1 MKYRNIQKLL
11 AILPLLCVL
20 LCCTPVRAL
29 ALTTVLSTNV
39 PDEVS
44 LRVEITGK
52 GTVAVGE
59 KRLSSTGTVTVK
71 RHQPFTVTLSPRQ
84 GYRITAVSLNG
95 KSVLSSLKNGKLT
108 VEELNLDGVLSVTF
122 TKTASSH
129 HGSNPKTGDQSV
141 VVPAMA
147 SALISM
153 TALVL
158 VLSRKTLL
166 SEVFDEE

>member
-1 MKYRNIQKLL
+1 MKHRNSQKVIPLL
-11 AILPLLCVL
+11 VFLCVL
-20 LCCTPVRAL
+20 LCCMPVRAL
-29 ALTTVLSTNV
+29 ALTTVLSANV
-39 PDEVS
+39 PDEIS

-52 GTVAVGE
+52 GTVTVGE
-59 KRLSSTGTVTVK
+59 RRLSSNGTVVVK
-71 RHQPFTVTLSPRQ
+71 RHQPFTITLSPRQ

-129 HGSNPKTGDQSV
+129 HGSNPKTGDQYA
-141 VVPAMA
+141 VPAMA

-158 VLSRKTLL
+158 VLSRKKKWI
-166 SEVFDEE
+166 EKR

>member
-1 MKYRNIQKLL
+1 MKCRNIQKLL
-11 AILPLLCVL
+11 VILSLLCVL
-20 LCCTPVRAL
+20 LCWIPTRAL
-29 ALTTVLSTNV
+29 ALTTVLSANV

-59 KRLSSTGTVTVK
+59 KRLSSTGTVAVK

-84 GYRITAVSLNG
+84 GYRVTAVSLNG
-95 KSVLSSLKNGKLT
+95 KSVLSRLKNGKLT
-108 VEELNLDGVLSVTF
+108 VDELNLDGVLSVTF

-129 HGSNPKTGDQSV
+129 HGSNPKTGDRSV

-147 SALISM
+147 SALLSM

>member
-1 MKYRNIQKLL
+1 MRYRNIQKLL
-11 AILPLLCVL
+11 TVLSLLCVL
-20 LCCTPVRAL
+20 LCWMPVRAL

-39 PDEVS
+39 PDEIS

-59 KRLSSTGTVTVK
+59 KRLSSTGTVAVK

-108 VEELNLDGVLSVTF
+108 VDELNLDGVLSVTF
-122 TKTASSH
+122 TKTASSY
-129 HGSNPKTGDQSV
+129 HGSNPKTGDRSV

-147 SALISM
+147 SALLSM
-153 TALVL
+153 TVLIL

>member
-1 MKYRNIQKLL
+1 MRYRNIQKLL
-11 AILPLLCVL
+11 TVLSLLCVL
-20 LCCTPVRAL
+20 LCWVPVRAL
-29 ALTTVLSTNV
+29 ALTTVLSANV
-39 PDEVS
+39 PDEIS

-59 KRLSSTGTVTVK
+59 KRLSSTGTVAVK

-84 GYRITAVSLNG
+84 GYRVTEVSLNG
-95 KSVLSSLKNGKLT
+95 KSVLSRLKNGKLT

-129 HGSNPKTGDQSV
+129 YGSNPKTGDQSV

-147 SALISM
+147 SALLSM
-153 TALVL
+153 TALIL
-158 VLSRKTLL
+158 VLFRKKNG
-166 SEVFDEE
+166 

>member
-11 AILPLLCVL
+11 IVLPLLCVL
-20 LCCTPVRAL
+20 LCCMPVRAL

-39 PDEVS
+39 PDEIS

-52 GTVAVGE
+52 GTVTVGE
-59 KRLSSTGTVTVK
+59 KKLSGTGTVAVK

-84 GYRITAVSLNG
+84 GYRVTAVSLNG
-95 KSVLSSLKNGKLT
+95 KSVLSRLKNGKLT

-129 HGSNPKTGDQSV
+129 HGSNPKTGDQYA
-141 VVPAMA
+141 VPAMA

-153 TALVL
+153 TALIL

-166 SEVFDEE
+166 SEVLDEE

>member
-1 MKYRNIQKLL
+1 MKHRSCQK
-11 AILPLLCVL
+11 IIPLLTLLGVL

-29 ALTTVLSTNV
+29 ALTTVLSSNV

-59 KRLSSTGTVTVK
+59 KRLSSTGTVAVK
-71 RHQPFTVTLSPRQ
+71 RHQPFTVTLSPQQ
-84 GYRITAVSLNG
+84 GYRVTAVSLNG
-95 KSVLSSLKNGKLT
+95 KSVLSSLKNEKLA

-129 HGSNPKTGDQSV
+129 HGSNPKTGDRSV

-147 SALISM
+147 SALLSM
-153 TALVL
+153 TALIL
-158 VLSRKTLL
+158 VLSRKKKWI
-166 SEVFDEE
+166 EKR

>member
-1 MKYRNIQKLL
+1 MRYRNIQKLL

-20 LCCTPVRAL
+20 LCWIPVRAL

-52 GTVAVGE
+52 GTVTVGE
-59 KRLSSTGTVTVK
+59 KKLSSTGTVAVK
-71 RHQPFTVTLSPRQ
+71 RHQPFTVTLSPQQ
-84 GYRITAVSLNG
+84 GYRVTAVSLNG
-95 KSVLSSLKNGKLT
+95 KSMLSSLKNGKLT

-129 HGSNPKTGDQSV
+129 NGSNPKTGDRY

-147 SALISM
+147 SALLSM
-153 TALVL
+153 TALIL

-166 SEVFDEE
+166 TEAFDQE

>member
-1 MKYRNIQKLL
+1 MKHRSCQK
-11 AILPLLCVL
+11 IIPLLTL
-20 LCCTPVRAL
+20 LCMLLCWIPVRAL
-29 ALTTVLSTNV
+29 ALTTVLSANV

-59 KRLSSTGTVTVK
+59 KKLSSTGTAAVK

-147 SALISM
+147 SALFSL

-158 VLSRKTLL
+158 ILSRKTLL

>member
-1 MKYRNIQKLL
+1 MKHRSCQKIIPLL
-11 AILPLLCVL
+11 AFLCVL
-20 LCCTPVRAL
+20 LCCMPVRAL
-29 ALTTVLSTNV
+29 ALTTVLSSNV

-59 KRLSSTGTVTVK
+59 KRLSSTGTVAVK

-84 GYRITAVSLNG
+84 GYRVTAVSLNG
-95 KSVLSSLKNGKLT
+95 KSVLSSLKNEKLA

-129 HGSNPKTGDQSV
+129 HGSNPKTGDRSV

-147 SALISM
+147 SALLSM
-153 TALVL
+153 TALIL
-158 VLSRKTLL
+158 VLSRKKKWI
-166 SEVFDEE
+166 EKR

>member
-1 MKYRNIQKLL
+1 MKHRSCQKIIPLL
-11 AILPLLCVL
+11 TLLCVL
-20 LCCTPVRAL
+20 LCWMPVRAL

-59 KRLSSTGTVTVK
+59 KKLSSTGTVAVK
-71 RHQPFTVTLSPRQ
+71 RHQPFTVTLSPQQ
-84 GYRITAVSLNG
+84 GYRVTTVSLNG
-95 KSVLSSLKNGKLT
+95 QSVLPSIQNGKLT
-108 VEELNLDGVLSVTF
+108 VEDLNLDGVLSVTF

-129 HGSNPKTGDQSV
+129 YGSNPKTGDPYV
-141 VVPAMA
+141 APAVA

-153 TALVL
+153 TALL
-158 VLSRKTLL
+158 LILSRKRLL
-166 SEVFDEE
+166 SELFDQE

>member
-1 MKYRNIQKLL
+1 MKHRSCQKIIPLL
-11 AILPLLCVL
+11 TLLCVL
-20 LCCTPVRAL
+20 LYWMPVRAL

-52 GTVAVGE
+52 GTVVVGE
-59 KRLSSTGTVTVK
+59 KRLSSTGTAAVK
-71 RHQPFTVTLSPRQ
+71 RHQPFTVTLSPRR
-84 GYRITAVSLNG
+84 GYRVTAVSLNG

-129 HGSNPKTGDQSV
+129 HGSNPKTGDRSV
-141 VVPAMA
+141 IFPAMA
-147 SALISM
+147 SALLSM

-158 VLSRKTLL
+158 VLSRKKKWI
-166 SEVFDEE
+166 EKR

>member
-20 LCCTPVRAL
+20 LRCTPVRAL

-52 GTVAVGE
+52 GTVTVEE
-59 KRLSSTGTVTVK
+59 KRLSSTGTAAVK

-108 VEELNLDGVLSVTF
+108 VKELNLDGVLSVTF

-129 HGSNPKTGDQSV
+129 HGSNPKTGDRSV

-147 SALISM
+147 SALLSM
-153 TALVL
+153 TALIL
-158 VLSRKTLL
+158 VLSRKKKWI
-166 SEVFDEE
+166 EKR

>member
-1 MKYRNIQKLL
+1 MRYRNIQKLL
-11 AILPLLCVL
+11 TVLSLLCVL
-20 LCCTPVRAL
+20 LCWMPVRAL
-29 ALTTVLSTNV
+29 ALTTVLSSNV

-59 KRLSSTGTVTVK
+59 KRLSSTGTVAVK

-84 GYRITAVSLNG
+84 GYRVTAVSLNG

-108 VEELNLDGVLSVTF
+108 MDELNLDGVLSVTF

-129 HGSNPKTGDQSV
+129 HKSNPKTGDRSA

-147 SALISM
+147 SALLSM
-153 TALVL
+153 TALIL
-158 VLSRKTLL
+158 VLSRKKKWI
-166 SEVFDEE
+166 EKR

>member
-1 MKYRNIQKLL
+1 MRYRNIQKLL
-11 AILPLLCVL
+11 TVLSLLCVL
-20 LCCTPVRAL
+20 LCWMPVRAL

-59 KRLSSTGTVTVK
+59 KRLSSTGTVAVK
-71 RHQPFTVTLSPRQ
+71 RHQPFTVTLSPQQ
-84 GYRITAVSLNG
+84 GYRITAVSFNG
-95 KSVLSSLKNGKLT
+95 KSVLSRLKNGKLT
-108 VEELNLDGVLSVTF
+108 VDELNLDGVLSVTF

-129 HGSNPKTGDQSV
+129 HESNPKTRDRSV

-147 SALISM
+147 SALLSM
-153 TALVL
+153 TALIL
-158 VLSRKTLL
+158 VLSRKKKWI
-166 SEVFDEE
+166 EKR

>member
-1 MKYRNIQKLL
+1 MRYRNIQKLL
-11 AILPLLCVL
+11 TVLSLLCVL
-20 LCCTPVRAL
+20 LCWMPVRAL

-39 PDEVS
+39 PDEIS

-59 KRLSSTGTVTVK
+59 KRLSSTGTVAVK

-84 GYRITAVSLNG
+84 GYRVTAVSLNG

-108 VEELNLDGVLSVTF
+108 MDELNLDDVLSVTF

-129 HGSNPKTGDQSV
+129 HGSNPKTGDRSV
-141 VVPAMA
+141 VFPAMA
-147 SALISM
+147 SALFSV
-153 TALVL
+153 TALIL

>member
-1 MKYRNIQKLL
+1 MKHRSCQKIIPLL
-11 AILPLLCVL
+11 TILCVL
-20 LCCTPVRAL
+20 LCWMPVRAL
-29 ALTTVLSTNV
+29 ASTTVLSTNV

-59 KRLSSTGTVTVK
+59 KRLSSIGTVGVK
-71 RHQPFTVTLSPRQ
+71 RHQCFTVTVSRWQ
-84 GYRITAVSLNG
+84 GYRVTAVSLNG

-108 VEELNLDGVLSVTF
+108 VEDLNLDGVLSVTF

-129 HGSNPKTGDQSV
+129 HGSNPKTGDRSA

-147 SALISM
+147 STLLSM
-153 TALVL
+153 TALIL

-166 SEVFDEE
+166 TEAFDQE

>member
-1 MKYRNIQKLL
+1 MKYRNIRKLL
-11 AILPLLCVL
+11 AILPILCVL

-29 ALTTVLSTNV
+29 ALTTVLSSNV
-39 PDEVS
+39 PDEIS

-59 KRLSSTGTVTVK
+59 KRLSSTGTVAVK

-84 GYRITAVSLNG
+84 GYRVTAVSLNG

-129 HGSNPKTGDQSV
+129 HESNPKTGDRSV
-141 VVPAMA
+141 VFPAMA
-147 SALISM
+147 SALFSM
-153 TALVL
+153 TALIL

-166 SEVFDEE
+166 TEAFDQE

>member
-1 MKYRNIQKLL
+1 MKHRSCQKIIPLL
-11 AILPLLCVL
+11 TLLCVL
-20 LCCTPVRAL
+20 LCWMPVRAL

-52 GTVAVGE
+52 GTVTVGE
-59 KRLSSTGTVTVK
+59 KKLSSTGTVAVK

-95 KSVLSSLKNGKLT
+95 ESVLSSLKNGKLT

-122 TKTASSH
+122 TKTASSN
-129 HGSNPKTGDQSV
+129 HGSNPKTGDQYA
-141 VVPAMA
+141 VPAMA

-153 TALVL
+153 TALIL